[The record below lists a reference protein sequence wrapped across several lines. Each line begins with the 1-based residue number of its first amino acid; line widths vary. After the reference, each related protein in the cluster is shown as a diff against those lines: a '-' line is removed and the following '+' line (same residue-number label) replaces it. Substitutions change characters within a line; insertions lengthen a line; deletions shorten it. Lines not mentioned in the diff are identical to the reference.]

1 MANKR
6 QNLNETVGVFLRL
19 FFDLTKSGIVVFVL
33 VTGAAGYALSHPFQT
48 AWDPSHIIATLAA
61 LYFLSAGSFAIN
73 QAQEAKIDALMP
85 RTKLR
90 PIPSGRISAAQAWTL
105 GVGFIVIGTFAAI
118 LVNQTV
124 LWLGLGTVFLYNLP
138 YTLWWKKKW
147 AFGAVPGA
155 LPGATPVLIGY
166 AANDPNIFMPEP
178 VYLFLLMFLWQMP
191 HFWSLAIRFKSD
203 YEKGGIP
210 VLPLR
215 VGTERTLYHMALYLF
230 AYIATAAAAPYFT
243 SARWAYAIL
252 VLPLSGIVL
261 WQFLKYVKSVY
272 NNESKSRWLA
282 FFLWTNLSILVFL
295 AAPVVD
301 RWLQYAVTMAEVEA
315 IQEEG

>member
-1 MANKR
+1 M
-6 QNLNETVGVFLRL
+6 
-19 FFDLTKSGIVVFVL
+19 FVL
-33 VTGAAGYALSHPFQT
+33 VTGAAGYAMSHPFQT
-48 AWDPSHIIATLAA
+48 TWDIGHILATLAA

-73 QAQEAKIDALMP
+73 QAQEASIDALMP

-90 PIPSGRISAAQAWTL
+90 PIPSGKVSRGQAYTL
-105 GVGFIVIGTFAAI
+105 GIGFVVIGSLAAL

-124 LWLGLGTVFLYNLP
+124 LWLGLGTVFLYNGP
-138 YTLWWKKKW
+138 YTLWWKKYW

-155 LPGATPVLIGY
+155 IPGATPVLIGY
-166 AANDPNIFMPEP
+166 AANQPNILMPEP

-210 VLPLR
+210 VLPAR

-230 AYIATAAAAPYFT
+230 AYLATAAAAPFFT
-243 SARWAYAIL
+243 SARWAYAFL
-252 VLPLSGIVL
+252 VLPLSVL
-261 WQFLKYVKSVY
+261 VIWQFFKYFKSVY
-272 NNESKSRWLA
+272 QNETKSGWLA

-315 IQEEG
+315 NQGEEI

>member
-1 MANKR
+1 M
-6 QNLNETVGVFLRL
+6 RL

-33 VTGAAGYALSHPFQT
+33 VTGAAGYAMSHPFQT
-48 AWDPSHIIATLAA
+48 PWELSHVLATLAA

-73 QAQEAKIDALMP
+73 QAQEAKIDAQMP

-90 PIPSGRISAAQAWTL
+90 PIPSGRITSGQAWTL
-105 GVGFIVIGTFAAI
+105 GIGFVVIGSFAAI
-118 LVNQTV
+118 LVNPTV
-124 LWLGLGTVFLYNLP
+124 LWLGLGTVFLYNVP

-210 VLPLR
+210 VLPAR
-215 VGTERTLYHMALYLF
+215 IGTERTLYHMALYLF

-261 WQFLKYVKSVY
+261 WQFLKYFKSVY
-272 NNESKSRWLA
+272 NRETKSRWLA

-301 RWLQYAVTMAEVEA
+301 RWLQYAVTMAEVA
-315 IQEEG
+315 ASQEEG

>member
-1 MANKR
+1 
-6 QNLNETVGVFLRL
+6 LRL

-230 AYIATAAAAPYFT
+230 AYIATAASAPYFT

>member
-1 MANKR
+1 LANKR

-33 VTGAAGYALSHPFQT
+33 VTGAAGYAMSHPFQT
-48 AWDPSHIIATLAA
+48 AWEASHIIATLAA

-73 QAQEAKIDALMP
+73 QAQESHIDASMP

-105 GVGFIVIGTFAAI
+105 GIGFVAIGAFAAI

-124 LWLGLGTVFLYNLP
+124 LWLGLATVFLYNVP

-155 LPGATPVLIGY
+155 IPGATPVLIGY

-203 YEKGGIP
+203 YDKGGIP

-230 AYIATAAAAPYFT
+230 AYIATAAAAPFFT
-243 SARWAYAIL
+243 SARWGYAFL

-261 WQFLKYVKSVY
+261 WQFLKYFKSVY
-272 NNESKSRWLA
+272 NSEAKSRWLA

-295 AAPVVD
+295 ASPVVD
-301 RWLQYAVTMAEVEA
+301 RWLQYAVTMAEVEVS
-315 IQEEG
+315 QEEG